1 MHRSLIAASTCLL
14 IASAVRGQ
22 RGAAVIAD
30 RAWADSTLHA
40 LVQNKERDG
49 KHTVEVTARMLTIY
63 ARDRD
68 SCKLALV
75 STYRSTSFD
84 QLGELDSAMA
94 AMQHAFTWFR
104 PACDSVIL
112 ARAYL
117 SQSNLLIS
125 LSDLHR
131 ADSICAIG
139 LGFWN
144 PAWKHTAVRNALYTN
159 QAIARAMLGDMIG
172 AMRSFRMVLG
182 LARKENNPQDIDD
195 ALTNIGAL
203 KSMLGEL
210 DSSDYYYHQ
219 ALIAARS
226 KGNTSSIIKQ
236 LMNLGEN
243 QSTRGNHRA
252 AITLLDSALFYS
264 RVTGDMREQ
273 RWIEDLLSGAYT
285 ALGEHAE
292 ANVHLRRYLQLN
304 DTMLNIEKVRSLTEM
319 QEKYESEKKA
329 KEILG
334 LRAENLEGELVQA
347 SVKRTRNIYLF
358 SAIGVVGLAI
368 GLWSRLRY
376 VHRSRAAIQ
385 KEKDVSEGL
394 LLNILPE
401 EVAAEL
407 KAKGF
412 ADAKEFDIATIL
424 FSDFKGF
431 TELSEKLTA
440 DELIKELNVCFKA
453 FDGIMGEHHIEKIK
467 TIGDAYMAAGGL
479 PDSTKGS
486 PADVVMAALDMQSFM
501 RTYATEREAEKR
513 PHFTMRVGLHTGP
526 VIAGIVGVKKFA
538 YDIWGDTV
546 NTASRM
552 ESSGEVGRV
561 NISHTTYLLVKDDAR
576 FTFTSRGMVAAK
588 GKGEIEMWFAER
600 KR

>member
-1 MHRSLIAASTCLL
+1 MHRLLIAASSCLL

-22 RGAAVIAD
+22 KGAAVIAD

-40 LVQNKERDG
+40 LEQNKEREG
-49 KHTVEVTARMLTIY
+49 KHTLEVTARLLTIY
-63 ARDRD
+63 GGGRDT
-68 SCKLALV
+68 CMLALV
-75 STYRSTSFD
+75 STFRSMCFD
-84 QLGELDSAMA
+84 QLGETDSAMV

-104 PACDSVIL
+104 PRCDSVVL
-112 ARAYL
+112 VRAYL
-117 SQSNLLIS
+117 CQSNLFIS
-125 LSDLHR
+125 LGELVR

-139 LGFWN
+139 LSFWN
-144 PAWKHTAVRNALYTN
+144 PAWKHTAVRNALHTN
-159 QAIARAMLGDMIG
+159 QAIARANMGDMDG
-172 AMRSFRMVLG
+172 ALRSFRTVLQ
-182 LARKENNPQDIDD
+182 LARKENNPRDIDD
-195 ALTNIGAL
+195 ALSNIGAL
-203 KSMLGEL
+203 KYMLGEL
-210 DSSDYYYHQ
+210 DSSDYYYDL
-219 ALIAARS
+219 ALQAART
-226 KGNTSSIIKQ
+226 KGNVTRIVKQ

-243 QSTRGNHRA
+243 QSGRGNHRA
-252 AITLLDSALFYS
+252 AIVLLDSALFYS
-264 RVTGDMREQ
+264 RITSDLPEQ
-273 RWIEDLLSGAYT
+273 SQIENLLSGSYSK
-285 ALGEHAE
+285 LGEHAS
-292 ANVHLRRYLQLN
+292 ANVHLHIHLQLK
-304 DTMLNIEKVRSLTEM
+304 DSLLNIEKVRTLTEM

-334 LRAENLEGELVQA
+334 LKAENLEGEL
-347 SVKRTRNIYLF
+347 TRNIYLF

-501 RTYATEREAEKR
+501 RAYAAEREAEKR

-561 NISHTTYLLVKDDAR
+561 NISHTTYLLVKDDPR
-576 FTFTSRGMVAAK
+576 FAFTSRGMVAAK
-588 GKGEIEMWFAER
+588 GKGEIEMWFVQRQA
-600 KR
+600 